1 MTMNTKDTEDTED
14 TDANSA
20 NATDQGMIGQD
31 TTLNDAD
38 TLTEPG
44 KGNRL
49 VDPESTDQNEI
60 KQTSSTHRNEVSAP
74 SQVPLLDNIV
84 FNTSL
89 PLKVTTKKP
98 KPSLGPG
105 ESVPR
110 PTDLFGGTP
119 ETATLGPLSAQ
130 YQAHDIDGKKTK
142 VKAQASQ
149 VVDALVEEYST
160 EIVRRLKD
168 ELTTLLDEL
177 DTGQGDSK
185 KE

>member
-1 MTMNTKDTEDTED
+1 
-14 TDANSA
+14 
-20 NATDQGMIGQD
+20 
-31 TTLNDAD
+31 
-38 TLTEPG
+38 
-44 KGNRL
+44 
-49 VDPESTDQNEI
+49 
-60 KQTSSTHRNEVSAP
+60 
-74 SQVPLLDNIV
+74 
-84 FNTSL
+84 
-89 PLKVTTKKP
+89 
-98 KPSLGPG
+98 
-105 ESVPR
+105 
-110 PTDLFGGTP
+110 LFGGTP